1 MVDGRIAE
9 RRAEVR
15 AERRRARLRRTLLT
29 LVMLVLLG
37 ALVWFAG
44 SEHAQVRSVTVEGA
58 VLLDVDDVVEATGI
72 ALGDSALT
80 LWPPRVE
87 LAVER
92 LSPVRS
98 AEVSRR
104 RLRDVV
110 VTVLERA
117 PVYTVTY
124 RGATTLVDRDGV
136 LIARGEDP
144 RLPDLRLVTAPPGP
158 GGTVVE
164 HAALANAHRV
174 WTGLSGP
181 LRSRVVAMVA
191 PDEDGLEL
199 TLDDGIVV
207 RFGRAELME
216 EKVRALGAVLDDVA
230 GTEVTLVDVRV
241 PGFPIV
247 RVD

>member
-15 AERRRARLRRTLLT
+15 AARRRARLHRTLL
-29 LVMLVLLG
+29 VVVVLVLLG
-37 ALVWFAG
+37 ALAWFAR

-58 VLLDVDDVVEATGI
+58 ELLAVDEVVEASGVV
-72 ALGDSALT
+72 LGDSALT

-92 LSPVRS
+92 LPLVRM
-98 AEVSRR
+98 ADVSRR

-124 RGATTLVDRDGV
+124 RGVTTLVDRDGV
-136 LIARGEDP
+136 LIARGDDP
-144 RLPDLRLVTAPPGP
+144 RLPSLRLVTAPPSP

-181 LRSRVVAMVA
+181 IRSRVVAMAA

-199 TLDDGIVV
+199 TLDDGMVV